1 LRGLTHYG
9 HSVKAIRRFTVRV
22 TLPKPLAALHDL
34 MLNLRWSWHKPAADL
49 FASIDPAAWE
59 ASGGDP
65 IAMLSVLPSARIAA
79 LAADEDFL
87 ARLSAVERDL
97 REYSSEPRWYAT
109 EGPDGPQGSPGPA
122 AIAYFSP
129 EYGITAALPQYSGGL
144 GILAGDHLKSAS
156 DLGVP
161 LIAVGL
167 LYRHGYFTQSLSA
180 DGWQAERYPAGDPNG
195 LPLELLR
202 DAGGAAV
209 RVAVSLAAGRQLSA
223 QVWLAQ
229 VGRIPLLLLDS
240 YVEDNEA
247 DLHEVTDRLYGGGS
261 EHRLRQELLLGIGG
275 VRAVRAFCALRGHPA
290 PEVFHTN
297 EGHAGFLG
305 LERIREYAEQGLS
318 FDEAIEVCRAGT
330 VFTTH
335 TPVPAGIDRFERS
348 LIAAHFADD
357 PLLPTERLLALG
369 AETYP
374 GGNPDVFNMAVMGMR
389 LAQRVNGVSV
399 LHGQVS
405 REMFAGLWPGFD
417 TREVPIGSVTNG
429 VHTPT
434 WVAPEILFLTLS
446 AGGTTPQD
454 PPAYGG
460 PARPPMPPGP
470 PGAPL
475 GDWGRAADAPA
486 GELWEARHLLR
497 ARLVAETRRR
507 LRASWRQRGASGA
520 ELTWID
526 DVLDD
531 HVLTIGFARRVPSY
545 KRLTLMLNDPAQLS
559 ELLNDPARPLQIV
572 VAGKA
577 HPADEGGKA
586 LIQRLVQFSDSADVR
601 RRIVFLPDYDMAMA
615 HYLVQ
620 GCDVWLNNPL
630 RPLEACGTSGM
641 KAALNGG
648 LNLSVRDGWWDE
660 WYDGANG
667 WEIPSADGVAD
678 PVRRD
683 ELEATALYE
692 LLGKSVAPLFY
703 ERDGDGIPLGWVRRI
718 RHTLRSLGPKVQA
731 ERMVREYVTALYVPA
746 AIASRALADADGFGP
761 ARELAAWKKR
771 VVQAWP
777 QVRIEHVESEA
788 SSGSTGQRL
797 GSALLVRVSV
807 ALGELT
813 PDDVTVE
820 VVYGRPDD
828 NDEIISPSYLS
839 LTLGG
844 DDPPQTA
851 TLGGNEPPQ
860 TPPAHGGASR
870 PPVPPGPPGGG
881 TSGPPGPGGLVRYS
895 GEVSLD
901 QPGSF
906 GYTVRV
912 LPRHPLLDSRA
923 ELGLVTY
930 PQAPAGLTNG
940 DLR

>member
-1 LRGLTHYG
+1 MR
-9 HSVKAIRRFTVRV
+9 AIRRFTVRV
-22 TLPKPLAALHDL
+22 TLPEPLAALHGL
-34 MLNLRWSWHKPAADL
+34 MLNLRWSWHGPTADL

-59 ASGGDP
+59 ASGGEP
-65 IAMLSVLPSARIAA
+65 IAMLSALPSAKIAA
-79 LAADEDFL
+79 LAADQEFL
-87 ARLSAVERDL
+87 SRLNEAERDL
-97 REYSSEPRWYAT
+97 RHYMSEPRWFASAGSRDQA
-109 EGPDGPQGSPGPA
+109 GPDGRPGPDPKNPQTQKSPQSLT

-180 DGWQAERYPAGDPNG
+180 DGWQAERYPSDDPNG

-202 DAGGAAV
+202 DAAGAAV
-209 RVAVSLAAGRQLSA
+209 RITVGLTAGRQLSA
-223 QVWLAQ
+223 QVWVAQ
-229 VGRIPLLLLDS
+229 VGRVPLLLLDS
-240 YVEDNEA
+240 YVEENEA

-261 EHRLRQELLLGIGG
+261 DHRLRQELLLGVGG
-275 VRAVRAFCALRGHPA
+275 VRAVRAFCALRGYPS

-318 FDEAIEVCRAGT
+318 FEEAIEVCRAGT

-348 LIAAHFADD
+348 LIREHFADD
-357 PLLPTERLLALG
+357 PLLPIDRVLALG

-374 GGNPDVFNMAVMGMR
+374 GGDPDVFNMAVMGMR
-389 LAQRVNGVSV
+389 LAQRVNGVSL

-434 WVAPEILFLTLS
+434 WVAPEILFL
-446 AGGTTPQD
+446 AG
-454 PPAYGG
+454 A
-460 PARPPMPPGP
+460 APGEAS
-470 PGAPL
+470 GW
-475 GDWGRAADAPA
+475 DWGRAAAAPA
-486 GELWEARHLLR
+486 AELWEARHVLR

-507 LRASWRQRGASGA
+507 LRASWRQRGASEA

-526 DVLDD
+526 DVLDE

-559 ELLNDPARPLQIV
+559 RLLNDPSQPLQIV

-577 HPADEGGKA
+577 HPADEGGKG
-586 LIQRLVQFSDSADVR
+586 LIQQMVRFTDSPDVR

-615 HYLVQ
+615 HALVQ

-648 LNLSVRDGWWDE
+648 LNVSVRDGWWDE
-660 WYDGANG
+660 WYDGGNG
-667 WEIPSADGVAD
+667 WEIPSADGVSD
-678 PVRRD
+678 PTRRD

-703 ERDGDGIPLGWVRRI
+703 ERDSDGIPPGWVERI
-718 RHTLRSLGPKVQA
+718 RHTFRSLGPKVQA
-731 ERMVREYVTALYVPA
+731 ERMVREYATALYVPA
-746 AIASRALADADGFGP
+746 AVASRHLADAGGGFGP
-761 ARELAAWKKR
+761 ARELAAWKQR
-771 VVQAWP
+771 VVRAWP
-777 QVRIEHVESEA
+777 QLRIEHVEAEA
-788 SSGSTGQRL
+788 AGQAL
-797 GSALLVRVSV
+797 GSALTVRVSV
-807 ALGELT
+807 ALGPLT
-813 PDDVTVE
+813 PDDVMVE

-828 NDEIISPSYLS
+828 ADEIVSPGYAALAAEEYFP
-839 LTLGG
+839 GG
-844 DDPPQTA
+844 DDAPQA
-851 TLGGNEPPQ
+851 A
-860 TPPAHGGASR
+860 PAHGGAAR
-870 PPVPPGPPGGG
+870 PPVPF
-881 TSGPPGPGGLVRYS
+881 SGGLARYS
-895 GEVSLD
+895 GEVPLD
-901 QPGSF
+901 QPGPF

-912 LPRHPLLDSRA
+912 LPNHPLLDSRA

-930 PQAPAGLTNG
+930 PQAPAGMTNG